1 VGSRPEHRTTPRGG
15 EDRRKHY
22 RREVRWWGQI
32 EVGTDRFACTV
43 LELSRSGARVR
54 VGEREIAMEPVKLE
68 MPPFGDFRGKVV
80 WSSDGVVGIEF
91 AAEEDH
97 RVAKLIA
104 SGLNRLPL

>member
-1 VGSRPEHRTTPRGG
+1 VGSRPERRTTPHGG

-32 EVGTDRFACTV
+32 EVGTDRYACTV
-43 LELSRSGARVR
+43 SELSRSGARVCVTQR
-54 VGEREIAMEPVKLE
+54 AIAMEPVKLE

-80 WSSDGVVGIEF
+80 WSSDGVVGIQF
-91 AAEEDH
+91 AAEEDD
-97 RVAKLIA
+97 RVARLIA